1 MVATCACPLLT
12 SVHAKQEV
20 VGTKRCPPSAKNL
33 SPSRYKV
40 QIKRGGWKTGR
51 KIEAL
56 IVPEFSPPRGP
67 QTGLNSVQ
75 VLAALSHLLSTAKL
89 VSDKTIHTFQLQTT
103 LQPEASRQRTPTGAS
118 GLQLSP
124 HTHRRLNVSTKHT
137 LLRAPDTGEHEQK
150 TLPNSDFV
158 SRTTFRFE
166 F

>member
-33 SPSRYKV
+33 SPGRYKV